1 MEPYDAE
8 AIHIDFAQTRQPVEF
23 KQETIKN
30 IIFPKRQIENERSP
44 PPEIPKKVRNLL
56 VKYFKNKYLFR

>member
-1 MEPYDAE
+1 METYDAE

-30 IIFPKRQIENERSP
+30 IIFPKRHTENERSP
-44 PPEIPKKVRNLL
+44 PPEIPKKVRNIFI
-56 VKYFKNKYLFR
+56 KYFNNKDLF

>member
-44 PPEIPKKVRNLL
+44 PPEIPKKVRNI
-56 VKYFKNKYLFR
+56 